1 MKNLIYC
8 LALCTILFSC
18 KKDFNSNPGVT
29 EGPKFEVV
37 FNLAEFSSKVSS
49 LAKDDE
55 IGDAPLSEHADF
67 LTYIAYNSAGNEVSR
82 IKQDLTTGNATRIN
96 NPAVFPDREVEQFA
110 GPQTFGCIRDS
121 LESGEYTVVIV
132 ASKKEFSINN
142 RNNEVL
148 EHGFLPLSEASFY
161 YNRGLDSRSR
171 AEDTFFK
178 KFKITVS
185 ADDIQQNVVLDR
197 IVGKAEIK
205 ILDSRPGTT
214 YKFLFVNE
222 NEAYRFSTEQPF
234 GATDDIDMETSLP
247 TITGT
252 ANLLYSNFLINTQTP
267 VDVIINV
274 YEGGSLSAT
283 KTVEGV
289 RFYKNKRT
297 ILTGNIY
304 SSGAATTGFS
314 ITVNDEF
321 DADSVEVTF

>member
-1 MKNLIYC
+1 MKKLINC
-8 LALCTILFSC
+8 LALCVILFSC
-18 KKDFNSNPGVT
+18 KKEINSNPGVI

-37 FNLAEFSSKVSS
+37 FNLADFPSKVSS
-49 LAKDDE
+49 LPKGKE
-55 IGDAPLSEHADF
+55 IKDAPLSEHADF
-67 LTYIAYNSAGNEVSR
+67 LTYIAYNSDGIEVSR
-82 IKQDLTTGNATRIN
+82 IKQDLASGNATRIN
-96 NPAVFPDREVEQFA
+96 NPAIFPDREVEEFA
-110 GPQTFGCIRDS
+110 GPQTFGCIKDS
-121 LESGEYTVVIV
+121 LASGEYTVVII

-148 EHGFLPLSEASFY
+148 EYGFLPLAEATFY
-161 YNRGLDSRSR
+161 YNRGLDSWSR

-178 KFKITVS
+178 KFTITVS
-185 ADDIQQNVVLDR
+185 DDDSQQNVVLDR

-222 NEAYRFSTEQPF
+222 NEAFRFSTELPF
-234 GATDDIDMETSLP
+234 GGTDDVFMETSLP

-252 ANLLYSNFLINTQTP
+252 ANLLYSKFLINTQTP

-274 YEGGSLSAT
+274 YESGALSAT
-283 KTVEGV
+283 KTVEDV

-304 SSGAATTGFS
+304 SNGTMTGFS
-314 ITVNDEF
+314 VTVNDEF